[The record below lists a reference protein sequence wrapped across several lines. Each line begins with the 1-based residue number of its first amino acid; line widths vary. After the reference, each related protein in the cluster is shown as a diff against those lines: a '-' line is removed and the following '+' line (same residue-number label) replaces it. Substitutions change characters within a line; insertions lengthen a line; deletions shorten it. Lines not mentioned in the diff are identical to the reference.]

1 MASGEYTLYDMQ
13 KRKMIGLG
21 KLLDADGTLIQSHF
35 LDSELNGKTRI
46 IKVNGDYFDGFV
58 GLNGESYGTV
68 F

>member
-1 MASGEYTLYDMQ
+1 
-13 KRKMIGLG
+13 MIGLG